1 MKTPV
6 EDMREIYLR
15 EKNSFVYMLLLGRL
29 ETTNSIMYKAP
40 HDLVILMPRLHDL
53 SEESIE
59 RSMKDIR
66 NQDTKLSVP
75 THKNEIIID

>member
-1 MKTPV
+1 
-6 EDMREIYLR
+6 
-15 EKNSFVYMLLLGRL
+15 MLLLGRL

-40 HDLVILMPRLHDL
+40 HDLVILMPRLYYL